1 MRPRRLIV
9 VTTVAL
15 TTLATLTLT
24 QLPASAAPADLLL
37 SEYIEGSSNNKAIE
51 IYNGT
56 GAPVNLATAG
66 YQIEMYFN
74 GSAAA
79 GLTIGLTGTV
89 ADGDVWVVAQSAANA
104 TILAQADQT
113 NGSGWFN
120 GDDAIVLR
128 KGGAGGPIVDSFGQ
142 VGTDPGTEW
151 GTGLTSTQ
159 DNTLRRK
166 TTIEA
171 GDPDPTGSFDPAV
184 EWDGFATDSF
194 TGLGLAYG
202 TTDPPPDPDPITIGE
217 VQGAVSDTADG
228 TAHRSSRAPASG
240 NGAGEIVTV
249 QGFVTELSLAATSSG
264 GRNHGFFLQDGV
276 ADADTDATTSDGIF
290 VFTGSSRVVA
300 GLTPAVGDEL
310 ELTAQV
316 SEFFNL
322 TQLTNVTR
330 AERLRSGVDLA
341 TTIAAIEAD
350 PPVDLAEANRWWERR
365 EDMIVTVPAGATTT
379 SARAVFPS
387 TFDSEVWV
395 IRGDDPLNARA
406 DAYARRVFRDAHPLD
421 DDPAVPFD
429 NGNGTR
435 ILLGPNGVKAAA
447 DDSSLLLPP
456 VRTFSTLDS
465 TVSGA
470 VNFSFDKYRIET
482 TAAPAFTAGADPAA
496 NGAPGAPD
504 RAAEYSVATYNV
516 ENLYDYRDDPTDGCD
531 FAGNTGCPGVRPPFD
546 YVPASD
552 AVYRTRLA
560 EFAAQIV
567 TDLHAPDL
575 VMAQEAEDQDI
586 CSVVAGALDC
596 AAGDGRPDTL
606 QELALTITATGGPT
620 YEAVSDRNGADAR
633 GIHSG
638 FLYRTDRVELAPV
651 TATDPVLG
659 SDPGVVYR
667 SAGLPDNTDVQN
679 PKALN
684 AVLPDDVDRST
695 GVDGTNVYTRA
706 AQVGR
711 FRVFPAT
718 VGTGVPVD
726 LWLITNHFS
735 SGPDGRIGQRTEQAA
750 YGAAIVDAIETAVPG
765 APVLFGGDLNV
776 FPRPD
781 DPVDPPSD
789 QLAALYEQGLTNV
802 WERLAVEAPAAAYS
816 YVFEGQAQT
825 LDQQFLNTPLVAG
838 LVEARVAHVNADF
851 PADQPGDGSRGL
863 SDHDPWVSRFRLAE
877 QPATTGDLAGRVT
890 SRGRAVTGSIVVAF
904 RNGSPVALVQ
914 TDRYGDFTFDD
925 LPAGA
930 GYELWFTGVSTSGPI
945 LRNEW
950 FDNQSARRNATP
962 ITVPS
967 GSTFT
972 ANADLTRLF
981 G

>member
-1 MRPRRLIV
+1 LRRLLG
-9 VTTVAL
+9 A
-15 TTLATLTLT
+15 TLAGLLGVVSLAT
-24 QLPASAAPADLLL
+24 AAPPAAAVSPDLLFT
-37 SEYIEGSSNNKAIE
+37 EYVEGTSFNKAVE
-51 IYNGT
+51 IANLT
-56 GAPVNLATAG
+56 GAPVELDA
-66 YQIEMYFN
+66 YRIEVAFN
-74 GSAAA
+74 GNPVPNSIIA
-79 GLTIGLTGTV
+79 LSGTL
-89 ADGDVWVVAQSAANA
+89 ADGEVFVVANTQAGPAV
-104 TILAQADQT
+104 TAQADLLT
-113 NGSGWFN
+113 GSLSFN
-120 GDDAIVLR
+120 GDDAVVLR
-128 KGGAGGPIVDSFGQ
+128 RGGDGGPVVDSIGQ
-142 VGTDPGTEW
+142 VGFDPGSEW
-151 GTGLTSTQ
+151 GTGLTSTT
-159 DNTLRRK
+159 DNTIRRK
-166 TTIEA
+166 ATVTA
-171 GDPDPTGSFDPAV
+171 GDTDPANAFDPAV

-217 VQGAVSDTADG
+217 VQGPVSDTADG
-228 TAHRSSRAPASG
+228 AAHRSPRAPASG
-240 NGAGEIVTV
+240 NSAGEIVTV

-264 GRNHGFFLQDGV
+264 GRTYGFFLQDGV

-300 GLTPAVGDEL
+300 GLTPAIGDEL
-310 ELTAQV
+310 LLTAQA

-322 TQLTNVTR
+322 TQLTNVTSV
-330 AERLRSGVDLA
+330 ERLQSGVDIGA
-341 TTIAAIEAD
+341 TIAAVEVD

-365 EDMIVTVPAGATTT
+365 EDMIVTVPAGATST
-379 SARAVFPS
+379 SPRGVFPS
-387 TFDSEVWV
+387 TFDSEIWV

-406 DAYARRVFRDAHPLD
+406 DQYARRVFRDAHPLD

-447 DDSSLLLPP
+447 DDSQLLLPP

-465 TVSGA
+465 SVSGA

-482 TAAPAFTAGADPAA
+482 LSTPAFTAGADPAG
-496 NGAPGAPD
+496 NGAPGVPD

-516 ENLYDYRDDPTDGCD
+516 ENLYDYRDDPTDLCD
-531 FAGNTGCPGVRPPFD
+531 FTGPGNTGCPGVRPPFD

-560 EFAAQIV
+560 EFAAQIL

-575 VMAQEAEDQDI
+575 LMAQEAEDQDI

-606 QELALTITATGGPT
+606 QELALTISAAGGPT

-651 TATDPVLG
+651 AATDPVLG
-659 SDPGVVYR
+659 SDPGVLYR
-667 SAGLPDNTDVQN
+667 SAALPNNTDVQN

-706 AQVGR
+706 AMVGR
-711 FRVFPAT
+711 FRVYPAT

-802 WERLAVEAPAAAYS
+802 WERLAVEQPAAAYS

-825 LDQQFLNTPLVAG
+825 LDQQFLSGPLLAD

-851 PADQPGDGSRGL
+851 AADQPGDGSRGL

-877 QPATTGDLAGRVT
+877 QPATTGDLAGKVT
-890 SRGRAVTGSIVVAF
+890 SRGRAVAGLIVVAF
-904 RNGSPVALVQ
+904 RDGQAVAVRL
-914 TDRYGDFTFDD
+914 TDRNGNYRFDD
-925 LPAGA
+925 LPTGP
-930 GYELWFTGVSTSGPI
+930 GYQLWFTGVATSG
-945 LRNEW
+945 LFRNEW

-962 ITVPS
+962 VSVPS
-967 GSTFT
+967 GTTFT
-972 ANADLTRLF
+972 ANADLVRLF